1 MVEDEPGI
9 LEPILAL
16 LRREG
21 YEALG
26 ARNLEEAWSLLAE
39 GEPDVLILGI
49 MLPEG
54 EDAGFRF
61 AEALCQG
68 GFRGGILLLTA
79 RDALEDQIHGLKLGE
94 DDYPVKA
101 GWEAGTGECPRRLT
115 GTLEASEVTR

>member
-39 GEPDVLILGI
+39 GE
-49 MLPEG
+49 
-54 EDAGFRF
+54 DAGFRF
-61 AEALCQG
+61 AEALRQG

-115 GTLEASEVTR
+115 GTLEASEVTQ